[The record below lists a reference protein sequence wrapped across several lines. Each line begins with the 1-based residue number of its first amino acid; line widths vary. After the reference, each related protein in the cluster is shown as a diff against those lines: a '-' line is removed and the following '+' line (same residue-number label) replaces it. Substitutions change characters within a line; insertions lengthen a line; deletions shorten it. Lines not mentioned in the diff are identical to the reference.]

1 MVLAAVVVV
10 GILADGAVALSS
22 RITRA
27 DREAEL
33 LFRGQAYQ
41 RAIQSYYTSGQSTKT
56 YPRNLD
62 DLVKDPRFPN
72 KRHIRARYSDPM
84 AAGGKGE
91 WLLMRATDG
100 GISGV
105 ASASKE
111 EPFKKTNFPK
121 GLEKFDQAT
130 SYVDWVFEYV
140 PIQLRVN
147 PMMGA
152 RATRP
157 VSGALKE

>member
-22 RITRA
+22 RVSRS

-41 RAIQSYYTSGQSTKT
+41 RAIQSYYVSGPSTKI

-72 KRHIRARYSDPM
+72 KRHLRALYPDPM
-84 AAGGKGE
+84 AIGGKGE
-91 WLLMRATDG
+91 WFLVRAADG

-121 GLEKFDQAT
+121 GLEKFDQAK
-130 SYVDWVFEYV
+130 SYTDWVFAYV
-140 PIQLRVN
+140 PIQARTN
-147 PMMGA
+147 PQTPPA
-152 RATRP
+152 PSRF
-157 VSGALKE
+157 